1 MIRVIRHH
9 ASVGVLPLLLSEIGL
24 LFGCFYA
31 AAEIL
36 EPPSS
41 WDYLFNEGGITLVL
55 LAIATIILAMY
66 FFDLYA
72 EVQVS
77 SRVLLLQQICQSLG
91 VAILAQTV
99 AAYVFRDWTVPQL
112 MMLYSCGFAL
122 VALFCWRIVFGAL
135 VRRIGPLDKLLFLG
149 RNDTSEAVA
158 RAIELQPNS
167 GYRVIGFLDDNP
179 AGAHVLGGF
188 SALRQMVEV
197 HKPSLL
203 VVGMPERRSAMPV
216 GDLVALRFGGLQIEE
231 ASKTYESVY
240 QRVRLQDLSEQQVM
254 FSRAFVPR
262 PSALNF
268 VRLIG
273 FLLATQLLLLLS
285 PLLAAIALWL
295 RITSSGPVLLR
306 LPRVGKDGRVF
317 QMLRFRAAPKLLRF
331 HLDALPQLIN
341 VLRGEMSLVGP
352 YAESREQASALESQ
366 PFHRYRTAVPP
377 GITGWAQIH
386 QTDQNRGDQA
396 LTLEYDL
403 YYIKHMSQ
411 ALDLYILVH
420 SLKNRVFRA

>member
-9 ASVGVLPLLLSEIGL
+9 ASVGVLPLLVSEIAL

-36 EPPSS
+36 ELPSG
-41 WDYLFNEGGITLVL
+41 WDYLFLEGGITLVA

-72 EVQVS
+72 EVQVG
-77 SRVLLLQQICQSLG
+77 SRVLLLQQICQALG

-99 AAYVFRDWTVPQL
+99 AAYVLRDWTVPQL

-122 VALFCWRIVFGAL
+122 VALVGWRILFSAF
-135 VRRIGPLDKLLFLG
+135 VRRIGPTDKLLFLG
-149 RNDTSEAVA
+149 RNDTSEAIA
-158 RAIELQPNS
+158 AAIESQPNR
-167 GYRVIGFLDDNP
+167 GYRVIGFLDDNA
-179 AGAHVLGGF
+179 AGPKVLGGVNM
-188 SALRQMVEV
+188 LRQMVET

-203 VVGMPERRSAMPV
+203 VVGMPERRASMPI
-216 GDLVALRFGGLQIEE
+216 GDLVALRFGGLHIEE
-231 ASKTYESVY
+231 ASKTFESVY
-240 QRVRLQDLSEQQVM
+240 QRVRLKDLSEQQVM

-262 PSALNF
+262 PGALHV
-268 VRLIG
+268 VRLVG
-273 FLLATQLLLLLS
+273 FLLATLLLLLLS
-285 PLLAAIALWL
+285 PVLIAIALWL
-295 RITSSGPVLLR
+295 RTTSSSPVLLR
-306 LPRVGKDGRVF
+306 LPRLGKDGRIF
-317 QMLRFRAAPKLLRF
+317 NMFRFRTAPRLRRF
-331 HLDALPQLIN
+331 HLDSLPQLIN

-352 YAESREQASALESQ
+352 HAESCEQAAALQ
-366 PFHRYRTAVPP
+366 ALPFHAYRTAVPP
-377 GITGWAQIH
+377 GIIGWAQIH
-386 QTDQNRGDQA
+386 QTESNREDAA
-396 LTLEYDL
+396 LALEYDL